1 MLTIKYFTAAWCN
14 PCKMFGPVFDQVM
27 NETGVDHIKID
38 VDANK
43 DEVMKYMISSV
54 PTVVFEVNGNVV
66 YRQTGAM
73 SRGQL
78 LNYIQKFS

>member
-1 MLTIKYFTAAWCN
+1 MLTIKYFTATWCN

-38 VDANK
+38 VDQKK
-43 DEVMKYMISSV
+43 DLTASHMISSV
-54 PTVVFEVNGNVV
+54 PTVIFEVNGNTVH
-66 YRQTGAM
+66 RQTGAM

-78 LNYIQKFS
+78 LSYIQKFS